1 MVVEV
6 GALEDDAKVVV
17 AETEGIMEVGKVE
30 LVQATVV
37 LEVETLEVVAVEEGM
52 EDLETE
58 AAEGGEQEDVTVTG
72 PASCAAI

>member
-6 GALEDDAKVVV
+6 GALEDDAEVVV

-37 LEVETLEVVAVEEGM
+37 LEVETLEVVAVEEGV
-52 EDLETE
+52 EDLRQKRQR
-58 AAEGGEQEDVTVTG
+58 G
-72 PASCAAI
+72 ASKRTST